1 MNIKTKHTLIN
12 IGTSKEYTIKKY
24 ANMITK
30 LLNTN
35 LKVNF
40 NNNKNFD
47 GVYSKIL
54 DTNLAKKYGWKPKIS
69 FFKKAILETYNDLA
83 KIIKSLEIISEIR
96 STKQRKI
103 VFIYISNPNIIWILS
118 LLYRWLRI

>member
-69 FFKKAILETYNDLA
+69 FKKQY
-83 KIIKSLEIISEIR
+83 
-96 STKQRKI
+96 
-103 VFIYISNPNIIWILS
+103 
-118 LLYRWLRI
+118 

>member
-1 MNIKTKHTLIN
+1 
-12 IGTSKEYTIKKY
+12 
-24 ANMITK
+24 MITK

-69 FFKKAILETYNDLA
+69 LKKQY
-83 KIIKSLEIISEIR
+83 
-96 STKQRKI
+96 
-103 VFIYISNPNIIWILS
+103 
-118 LLYRWLRI
+118 